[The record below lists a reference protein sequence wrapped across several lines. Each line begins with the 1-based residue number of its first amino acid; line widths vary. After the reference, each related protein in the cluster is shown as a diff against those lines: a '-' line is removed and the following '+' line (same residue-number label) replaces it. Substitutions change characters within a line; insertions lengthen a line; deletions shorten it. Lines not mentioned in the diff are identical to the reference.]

1 LIVNVRKH
9 IKTKARTTKRSLS
22 LSLTQF
28 THERP
33 THTHTHTHVRF
44 SHRATASLSQHD
56 SISLLNIAVYRQYTG
71 WPEKVSHCQFKKIVL
86 KIANK
91 IRLLRKVKS
100 MNQALYYNPLVIN
113 ILCVTN
119 FCDVINNARPAK

>member
-33 THTHTHTHVRF
+33 THTHTHTHTHACSF
-44 SHRATASLSQHD
+44 LT
-56 SISLLNIAVYRQYTG
+56 
-71 WPEKVSHCQFKKIVL
+71 PCHCQSL
-86 KIANK
+86 
-91 IRLLRKVKS
+91 
-100 MNQALYYNPLVIN
+100 
-113 ILCVTN
+113 T
-119 FCDVINNARPAK
+119 ARFYKPT